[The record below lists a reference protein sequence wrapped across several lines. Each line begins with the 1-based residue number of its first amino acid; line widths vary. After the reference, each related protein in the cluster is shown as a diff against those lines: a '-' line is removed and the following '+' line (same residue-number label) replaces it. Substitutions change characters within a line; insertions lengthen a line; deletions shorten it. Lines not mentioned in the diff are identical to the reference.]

1 MPKIKGNR
9 PQPRVALVGNFE
21 EKVVQSLGALFPTI
35 WMAENLTLLNDTVSP
50 LEADLII
57 ISPSHY
63 LTQYDSNH
71 LDFLYNSHVICFSS
85 SIEFLPGPTAGSRI
99 QQEGKSSTEEYS
111 IPELPLE
118 TYSLLESDLSAID
131 NARGLLLLKLQIM
144 RRWQG
149 SVPDDVQNEIV
160 SQGTIFYDPH
170 RKLPFAT
177 IFNRDKS
184 NLGVAWL
191 PSDKFSIVSWVELI
205 CTHWAKLD
213 PVRFPN
219 FGDWTKTPEW
229 MTNEE
234 ITLSAEINKLV
245 SDLENLKTEYENRIS
260 NLESELVHS
269 SLLVNNGK
277 RKLITGQGNELLEA
291 VAQSFE
297 ELGYSV
303 TIVDEELADDAPKR
317 EDLRIHDP
325 NVKNWEAIVE
335 VRGHMKSSGQTS
347 DLNRLPRFAKLYR
360 KETGKEPDKLIYV
373 VNGQIELSSPQQRQK
388 PFASA
393 PDDVKTFGELEGLV
407 IWTLDLFKLLKLVKT
422 EDDKA
427 RIRKSLMDSVGYWS
441 PF

>member
-1 MPKIKGNR
+1 MPNIKGNR
-9 PQPRVALVGNFE
+9 PRPRVALVGNFE
-21 EKVVQSLGALFPTI
+21 EKVVRSLGVLFPTI
-35 WMAENLTLLNDTVSP
+35 WMAENLLSLNNVVSP
-50 LEADLII
+50 LEVDLVI
-57 ISPSHY
+57 ISPNHS
-63 LTQYDSNH
+63 LTEFDGYH
-71 LDFLYNSHVICFSS
+71 FDFLEKAHIICFSS
-85 SIEFLPGPTAGSRI
+85 DVYSLPGPSENSLLQR
-99 QQEGKSSTEEYS
+99 EGKSSTEEYS

-118 TYSLLESDLSAID
+118 IYNLLENDLSTIGK
-131 NARGLLLLKLQIM
+131 ARGLLLLRLGIK

-149 SVPDDVQNEIV
+149 SIPDDVQNNMIHK
-160 SQGTIFYDPH
+160 GAIFYDPYT
-170 RKLPFAT
+170 KLPFAT
-177 IFNRDKS
+177 IFNRIGS

-191 PSDKFSIVSWVELI
+191 PSDKFSIVPWVELI
-205 CTHWAKLD
+205 CTEWAKLD
-213 PVRFPN
+213 QERFPD
-219 FGDWTKTPEW
+219 FGDWTKTPDW
-229 MTNEE
+229 MTTKEIELRNE
-234 ITLSAEINKLV
+234 TNKLISELEKLTAEHKNRI
-245 SDLENLKTEYENRIS
+245 SDLEGQLIHT
-260 NLESELVHS
+260 

-277 RKLITGQGNELLEA
+277 RRLITAQGNELLEE
-291 VAQSFE
+291 VAQSFN

-303 TIVDEELADDAPKR
+303 TIVDEELGDDAPKR

-325 NVKNWEAIVE
+325 NIKTWEAIVE